1 MRDEINA
8 DESCRGI
15 FVSLVG
21 GLIYFVPD
29 VLGRGPCGP
38 CGSGSAQALAA
49 HAGPVQILAY
59 ILIGGSG
66 LVMT

>member
-15 FVSLVG
+15 FVSLVW

-29 VLGRGPCGP
+29 VLGPGP

-66 LVMT
+66 LVIT